1 MRIAANVAMESQ
13 LNAVHGMTEL
23 AQSHAN
29 DPAYVQECLRK
40 ISVSGG
46 HRLTLINDILEMS
59 RVESGKISI
68 APT

>member
-1 MRIAANVAMESQ
+1 
-13 LNAVHGMTEL
+13 MTEL
-23 AQSHAN
+23 AQSYAN

-46 HRLTLINDILEMS
+46 HLLTLINDILEIS